1 MSCNGKDGNY
11 NVSWFLLLLF
21 LFFRVVFVV
30 ALAYLSCV
38 HLHRIYY
45 DYGSPT
51 IDITAPLMIITQKV
65 TTLAFSIHDGMSR
78 PDDELNAS
86 QRFHAVRKL
95 PSLLE
100 YFAYC
105 LHFQS
110 LLAGPIVLYKDYVE
124 FIEGHNIL
132 RHAPST
138 NVSALFFFCIRSKL
152 FETNVNQK
160 IFTVCPPSSTGQL
173 LKRPRRHPDSG
184 GAVANAHRRREGDR
198 QFRVCLHLHEV
209 RHCVSDQKP

>member
-1 MSCNGKDGNY
+1 M
-11 NVSWFLLLLF
+11 
-21 LFFRVVFVV
+21 FRMVFVV
-30 ALAYLSCV
+30 AMGYLMCV
-38 HLHRIYY
+38 HLHRLYY

-78 PDDELNAS
+78 PESELTAS
-86 QRFHAVRKL
+86 QSYHAVRKL

-110 LLAGPIVLYKDYVE
+110 LLAGPIVLYKDYIE
-124 FIEGHNIL
+124 FIEGNNIL

-138 NVSALFFFCIRSKL
+138 NVS
-152 FETNVNQK
+152 
-160 IFTVCPPSSTGQL
+160 
-173 LKRPRRHPDSG
+173 
-184 GAVANAHRRREGDR
+184 
-198 QFRVCLHLHEV
+198 
-209 RHCVSDQKP
+209 

>member
-1 MSCNGKDGNY
+1 M
-11 NVSWFLLLLF
+11 
-21 LFFRVVFVV
+21 VFVV
-30 ALAYLSCV
+30 AMGYLMCV
-38 HLHRIYY
+38 HLHRLYY

-78 PDDELNAS
+78 PESELSAS
-86 QRFHAVRKL
+86 QNFHAVRKL

-124 FIEGHNIL
+124 FIEGHNLL

-138 NVSALFFFCIRSKL
+138 NVTFNTI
-152 FETNVNQK
+152 
-160 IFTVCPPSSTGQL
+160 IF
-173 LKRPRRHPDSG
+173 
-184 GAVANAHRRREGDR
+184 NIYN
-198 QFRVCLHLHEV
+198 
-209 RHCVSDQKP
+209 